1 MTLSFMQNKL
11 KKIIWLYISSFGI
24 MFALLSWFQEMGVLS
39 NSLGWWKGGF
49 AAICGL
55 VLYLILPVK
64 IDH

>member
-1 MTLSFMQNKL
+1 MQNKL

-24 MFALLSWFQEMGVLS
+24 MFALLSWFQKTGVLS

-49 AAICGL
+49 ATICSL
-55 VLYLILPVK
+55 VLYLILPAK